1 MSVTLIEKDRTPR
14 LPGFSVNVV
23 LECARGIAALWVFMF
38 HIAPMFAPW
47 PMLATI
53 ARYGHQ
59 GVPLFFVLSGYC
71 MMAAAENTLQARRG
85 PANFLKR
92 RLLRIFPPFWLSVLA
107 VMAAPYAIEAI
118 SALKTGAFSIAPPA
132 WMAYTWIDWIEVLTL
147 TKVFD
152 NTGGDLQAGFSQINV
167 VYWSLAIEVQFY
179 LIMTVSLVFTARWK
193 KILVWVTLLSVLAC
207 LSPSLANSGLF
218 MKYWPAFFVGL
229 VLREIHQRGGTPLAL
244 FGARQLSASLFA
256 TVVLLALLFGVIFA
270 PACATP
276 FACSTVPNLTFT
288 LAALL
293 SALLLWTFGGI
304 EHALRF
310 PAGGKSVPFLKA
322 WMVLPLAW
330 VGQSSYS
337 LYLLHGKIHQL
348 PMLFVRQ
355 VVAPTSLLFPL
366 LTMGATVAMCYGFY
380 LLAEKPFHMLAQR
393 SGKTPVRPLPAPV
406 LAASAKQ

>member
-1 MSVTLIEKDRTPR
+1 
-14 LPGFSVNVV
+14 
-23 LECARGIAALWVFMF
+23 
-38 HIAPMFAPW
+38 
-47 PMLATI
+47 
-53 ARYGHQ
+53 
-59 GVPLFFVLSGYC
+59 

-107 VMAAPYAIEAI
+107 VMAAPYAIEAV
-118 SALKTGAFSIAPPA
+118 SALKSGAFSVAAPA
-132 WMAYTWIDWIEVLTL
+132 WMAYTWVDWIEVLTL

-152 NTGGDLQAGFSQINV
+152 NTGGDLQAGFSPINA

-179 LIMTVSLVFTARWK
+179 LIMYASLFFTARWK
-193 KILVWVTLLSVLAC
+193 KILLLVTLLSLLAC
-207 LSPSLANSGLF
+207 LSPSLTNSGLF

-229 VLREIHQRGGTPLAL
+229 VLREAHQRGGTPLAL
-244 FGARQLSASLFA
+244 FARHELAASLLA
-256 TVVLLALLFGVIFA
+256 TAVLLAVLFGVIFA

-310 PAGGKSVPFLKA
+310 PADGKGMPFLKA
-322 WMVLPLAW
+322 WMLLPLAW

-355 VVAPTSLLFPL
+355 LVAPTSLLFPL
-366 LTMGATVAMCYGFY
+366 LTMGATVAMCYVFY
-380 LLAEKPFHMLAQR
+380 LLAEKPFHMLAKR
-393 SGKTPVRPLPAPV
+393 GGKAPARPLPAPV
-406 LAASAKQ
+406 LAAGAKP